1 MHKNSLLVGFIV
13 LILTMMAC
21 NSTSTP
27 AGPSQAEQ
35 ATQVAAQVETRIAE
49 LTADQNA
56 TRAVEDAV
64 ATAVASLAAEA
75 THTTTPTPT
84 VPTAVINPTL
94 APTNPP
100 LPTNPPPPPT
110 NTVVPPTHTS
120 IPPTNTPLPPTE
132 TPIPP
137 TATTQ
142 VIYQTV
148 IVRESDTAVDALY
161 LLPADQV
168 TISASGEIW
177 SGVAFT
183 GTNGPDGWDSTD
195 CDPKFPLPCV
205 HPFSLLY
212 RANGPY
218 VEGGSWSQF
227 THTGSATMLTLRI
240 NDDAPGNGSGSF
252 TVTVTVV
259 R

>member
-1 MHKNSLLVGFIV
+1 MYKNTLLVGFIV
-13 LILTMMAC
+13 LILTMVAC
-21 NSTSTP
+21 NSTPMP

-35 ATQVAAQVETRIAE
+35 ATQVASQVETRMAE
-49 LTADQNA
+49 LSADQNA
-56 TRAVEDAV
+56 TRA
-64 ATAVASLAAEA
+64 SEA
-75 THTTTPTPT
+75 THTATPTPT
-84 VPTAVINPTL
+84 VQAAVIEPTL

-100 LPTNPPPPPT
+100 LPTNPPPPA
-110 NTVVPPTHTS
+110 NTVVPPTPTS
-120 IPPTNTPLPPTE
+120 VPPTHTPPPPTE

-137 TATTQ
+137 TATPQ
-142 VIYQTV
+142 VINQTV

-161 LLPADQV
+161 LLPGDQV

-183 GTNGPDGWDSTD
+183 GTNGPDGWDATD

-227 THTGSATMLTLRI
+227 THNGSATMLTLRI

>member
-1 MHKNSLLVGFIV
+1 MRMNRMLVGLIV
-13 LILTMMAC
+13 LILSMVAC
-21 NSTSTP
+21 NSTP
-27 AGPSQAEQ
+27 GPTEAEQ
-35 ATQVAAQVETRIAE
+35 ATQVASQVETRLAE
-49 LTADQNA
+49 LDADQNA
-56 TRAVEDAV
+56 TRAIEDAV

-75 THTTTPTPT
+75 ENTATPTPT
-84 VPTAVINPTL
+84 VQVIVIEPTL
-94 APTNPP
+94 APTNTP
-100 LPTNPPPPPT
+100 LPTNTPPPPA
-110 NTVVPPTHTS
+110 NTVAPPTHT
-120 IPPTNTPLPPTE
+120 PVPPTE

-137 TATTQ
+137 TATPR
-142 VIYQTV
+142 VINQTV
-148 IVRESDTAVDALY
+148 IVRESDSTVDSLV
-161 LLPADQV
+161 LMPGDQV

-195 CDPKFPLPCV
+195 CEPKFPLPCV

-212 RANGPY
+212 RTNGPY
-218 VEGGSWSQF
+218 VEGGSWSEF
-227 THTGSATMLTLRI
+227 TYTGSAAMLTLRI